1 MIIKTIK
8 FLGSFPALKNCPN
21 PDKPEYAF
29 IGRSNVGKSS
39 LINMITGVE
48 GLARIS
54 STPGK
59 TQHLNFFD
67 LDNNWFIV
75 DLPGY
80 GFAKTPGHVR
90 SSFKKMTDEYLTKR
104 QNLQCAFLLIDSC
117 VPPQEA
123 DLAFADWMGENQVPF
138 VLVFTKTDKKKS
150 LKNENYLNDFK
161 RAFLQSWE
169 VFPTYFISSSE
180 DKTGR
185 EELLNFIENIN
196 KAFYEAVAE
205 QKSK

>member
-8 FLGSFPALKNCPN
+8 FIGSFPAIKNCPKA
-21 PDKPEYAF
+21 DRPEYAF

-39 LINMITGVE
+39 LINMVTGIE
-48 GLARIS
+48 GLARTS

-67 LDNNWFIV
+67 VDGKWYIV

-90 SSFKKMTDEYLTKR
+90 QSFKRMTDEYLVKR
-104 QNLQCAFLLIDSC
+104 ENLQCAFLLIDSC

-138 VLVFTKTDKKKS
+138 VLVFTVFICSDLTPS
-150 LKNENYLNDFK
+150 LGDIQRYLP
-161 RAFLQSWE
+161 
-169 VFPTYFISSSE
+169 V
-180 DKTGR
+180 
-185 EELLNFIENIN
+185 
-196 KAFYEAVAE
+196 
-205 QKSK
+205 